1 MTLFGE
7 QDIFH
12 LIIFLFNNLSNT
24 CFHKL
29 KFLIS
34 LNPQLVHLQYVFT
47 KKSRM
52 ITQHQSQQFEPK
64 QQEHI
69 ELKKKQAMITNDNK
83 PANNNKPPQ
92 TPHKL
97 LQTTS
102 KWSQTNCEQSQ
113 TTTNDHKSPAN
124 NNNKKNLKFFQI
136 PII

>member
-92 TPHKL
+92 TPPQTAANHQQMITNQLRTITNHHKRP
-97 LQTTS
+97 QITS
-102 KWSQTNCEQSQ
+102 KQQQ
-113 TTTNDHKSPAN
+113 
-124 NNNKKNLKFFQI
+124 
-136 PII
+136 